1 MSTRG
6 APLEVVA
13 AVLRDA
19 QGRVLL
25 ARRAAGREHAGLW
38 EFPGGKREAGEAPAA
53 ALARE
58 LREELGIDA
67 TGATPLWRVPW
78 PGATRH
84 LVLDAYEVGFRGEP
98 VAHEH
103 DALAWVAIHDL
114 HRHAMPPADRPIVA
128 ALRLPRTCAV
138 TPDETD
144 PARIERALAAALAAG
159 ARLVQL
165 RAPRVPPSALPG
177 LARRAAALARASG
190 AMLVLH
196 GDASLAAELALDG
209 VHLPAS
215 YWRERGRPALPPGM
229 LVGASCHDAGELARA
244 RDAGADYVLLG
255 AVRATATHPDREPLG
270 WERFAGLARSSALP
284 VFAIGG
290 LAPADLA
297 RAQAAGA
304 FGVAGI
310 RAFG

>member
-1 MSTRG
+1 MG
-6 APLEVVA
+6 AVTNV
-13 AVLRDA
+13 
-19 QGRVLL
+19 
-25 ARRAAGREHAGLW
+25 ARRSAFFFAVV
-38 EFPGGKREAGEAPAA
+38 
-53 ALARE
+53 
-58 LREELGIDA
+58 
-67 TGATPLWRVPW
+67 RVV
-78 PGATRH
+78 R
-84 LVLDAYEVGFRGEP
+84 Y
-98 VAHEH
+98 
-103 DALAWVAIHDL
+103 VAIG
-114 HRHAMPPADRPIVA
+114 
-128 ALRLPRTCAV
+128 
-138 TPDETD
+138 
-144 PARIERALAAALAAG
+144 AG
-159 ARLVQL
+159 AGQG
-165 RAPRVPPSALPG
+165 PR
-177 LARRAAALARASG
+177 
-190 AMLVLH
+190 
-196 GDASLAAELALDG
+196 LAAELALDG

-215 YWRERGRPALPPGM
+215 YWREGGRPALPPGM